1 MVPGP
6 LAEAAPAVA
15 DAEHDEVVDANA
27 VVSYNL
33 RAIRERR
40 GWTQQ
45 AVAERLA
52 GVTGRKFS
60 QASISALEC
69 GGSDR
74 RPRRFDAHLLY
85 LLSEVFGVPIAYFFL
100 PPPRAWVAG
109 RVLGHSGS
117 PVIRLFGAFL
127 GRAEEVGP
135 LDDRLAE
142 VDVGRESSQE
152 VLEQLVG
159 VVGPAGWVEDYRV
172 WRQERAEELVGR
184 WGQDFTEALS
194 ALSRFAGQVRA
205 LRAEALGLEED
216 DGPPDV
222 QRAAGGGLRS

>member
-1 MVPGP
+1 MVRGHVGG
-6 LAEAAPAVA
+6 AVPAVA
-15 DAEHDEVVDANA
+15 DGERHEVVDANT

-52 GVTGRKFS
+52 GVTGREFS
-60 QASISALEC
+60 QASISALE
-69 GGSDR
+69 GGESQR
-74 RPRRFDAHLLY
+74 RRRRFDAHLLY
-85 LLSEVFGVPIAYFFL
+85 LLSEVFAVPIAYFFL

-109 RVLGHSGS
+109 RVVAHSGS
-117 PVIRLFGAFL
+117 PVTRLFGAFL

-142 VDVGRESSQE
+142 VDLGREGSQE

-159 VVGPAGWVEDYRV
+159 VVGPPGWVEDYRI
-172 WRQERAEELVGR
+172 WRQERAEQLVGR
-184 WGQDFTEALS
+184 WDEDFIEVLS
-194 ALSRFAGQVRA
+194 VLSRFAGQVRA
-205 LRAEALGLEED
+205 LRAEAFGFEED
-216 DGPPDV
+216 DGH
-222 QRAAGGGLRS
+222 QEL